1 MTGLIWKDALV
12 MRKNIRF
19 YVIFML
25 AYFGLAVLGVFD
37 ASIVISFSTV
47 IIMVLPISCFSFDE
61 TAKWDRFCRSLPLE
75 SRDIVGARY
84 LFTLLIL
91 LVLAACSSMCAVA
104 LTLLDLG
111 NASLIEN
118 LASMLGSL
126 GAGLFIV
133 DVMLPLCYKLGPER
147 ARPYL
152 FAVVLIPFVG
162 LFLLLRFGGD
172 LGLSLEF
179 LNQLPE
185 LNALG
190 VIALLPLAGLACLG
204 LSFLISCRIV
214 DQKEFNHAAPL
225 ALPVA
230 GAGTG
235 GMLRPA
241 PLYRPHPAGRDR
253 RLGPAGP
260 VRPPP
265 GGGGGVS
272 RFAPGL
278 LRKRPPLCY
287 NKNRKTERG
296 SML

>member
-61 TAKWDRFCRSLPLE
+61 TAKWDRFARSFPLPP
-75 SRDIVGARY
+75 RTIVGARY

-91 LVLAACSSMCAVA
+91 LVVAAFSSVCAVLIDLLHIGDA
-104 LTLLDLG
+104 L
-111 NASLIEN
+111 LIEN
-118 LASMLGSL
+118 IAAMLGSM

-133 DVMLPLCYKLGPER
+133 DVMLPLCYKLGAER

-152 FAVVLIPFVG
+152 FAVIFIPFIAI
-162 LFLLLRFGGD
+162 FLLLEFGPD

-214 DQKEFNHAAPL
+214 D
-225 ALPVA
+225 
-230 GAGTG
+230 
-235 GMLRPA
+235 
-241 PLYRPHPAGRDR
+241 
-253 RLGPAGP
+253 
-260 VRPPP
+260 
-265 GGGGGVS
+265 
-272 RFAPGL
+272 
-278 LRKRPPLCY
+278 RK
-287 NKNRKTERG
+287 G
-296 SML
+296 F